1 MFEEEGFLEEL
12 QIGFIQDA
20 RDLLDQTEQAYLEM
34 EKKSDKPSVM
44 EKIFRCV
51 HTIKGTAGTVDFK
64 YLCDF
69 THIVEN
75 LLVKLKNG
83 KIKNNPEITSL
94 LLKCNDRI
102 KKYIDLIEQDRK
114 GILDTSDLEMQIEK
128 QIILADLG
136 KTLDEA
142 AFEEPSPL
150 PVIEC
155 QRDQFEK
162 QAGIPEGFKDI
173 GTILVEDK
181 VINHQQLDY
190 AVDLQNKKLGEILVD
205 YGACDSLDI
214 DQALRKQGLNKP
226 KHSEEFVKLPLS
238 KIDHL
243 LDYLGEQVIL
253 QTSLDYGRKD
263 LVKNSELVEKT
274 IIQLN
279 KITHDLQQI
288 AISLRMF
295 PLKTIFNQAQ
305 RIVRD
310 TALKLGKE
318 IELVKFGENTELD
331 KSILDELTGP
341 ITHLIRN
348 SVDHGIETPEE
359 RIKCKKSRIG
369 RIELHAYHQG
379 GFFYLK
385 IYDDGKGLDLKK
397 IKQKAISKGLVS
409 ETRQLS
415 DKEIG
420 KFIFASGLST
430 KDEATDVSG
439 RGVGMDVVNTS
450 IEKMK
455 GSIDVETQ
463 TGFGTTMI
471 IKLPL
476 SLAIF
481 NGMVVSVAGETYVLP
496 NSEVKEICHLD
507 MVNVRRLNDAES
519 MIEIK
524 NEVIPFVDLRRIF
537 NPQKISR
544 VVGSKCIV
552 LVVSQHEKNYA
563 LRIDDIQGQQKIV
576 LKNLGAENDNIPGVA
591 GGTILGDGKVA
602 LILDINEII
611 GIYTNKR

>member
-12 QIGFIQDA
+12 QVGFIQDA
-20 RDLLDQTEQAYLEM
+20 RDLLDETEQAYLEM

-114 GILDTSDLEMQIEK
+114 GVLDTNDLEMQIEK
-128 QIILADLG
+128 QIILADLN
-136 KTLDEA
+136 KTAEYVQVEKSESRL
-142 AFEEPSPL
+142 ST
-150 PVIEC
+150 EC
-155 QRDQFEK
+155 QKELVELMEAK
-162 QAGIPEGFKDI
+162 QSEFKDI
-173 GTILVEDK
+173 GTILVEDQ
-181 VINHQQLDY
+181 VINDQQLDY
-190 AVDLQNKKLGEILVD
+190 AVGMQNKKLGEILVD
-205 YGACDSLDI
+205 HGACDSFDI
-214 DQALRKQGLNKP
+214 DKALHKQGLNKA
-226 KHSEEFVKLPLS
+226 KHPEEFVKLPLS

-263 LVKNSELVEKT
+263 LVKNGELVEKT

-295 PLKTIFNQAQ
+295 SLKTIFNQAQ

-318 IELVKFGENTELD
+318 IELKKFGENTELD

-341 ITHLIRN
+341 VTHLIRN
-348 SVDHGIETPEE
+348 SVDHGIEAPEE
-359 RIKCKKSRIG
+359 RISCGKSRIG
-369 RIELHAYHQG
+369 RVELHAYHKG

-397 IKQKAISKGLVS
+397 IRQKAISKGLVS
-409 ETRQLS
+409 ESKQLS

-439 RGVGMDVVNTS
+439 RGVGMDVVNTA

-455 GSIDVETQ
+455 GTIDVETQ
-463 TGFGTTMI
+463 AGFGTTMM

-481 NGMVVSVAGETYVLP
+481 NGMVVSVSSETYVLP

-507 MVNVRRLNDAES
+507 MINVRRLNDAES

-524 NEVIPFVDLRRIF
+524 NEVIPFIDLRKIF
-537 NPQKISR
+537 NSQKITR
-544 VVGSKCIV
+544 TQDKKCIL

-563 LRIDDIQGQQKIV
+563 LRIDDIIGQQKIV
-576 LKNLGAENDNIPGVA
+576 LKKLGAENENIPGVA
-591 GGTILGDGKVA
+591 GGTILGDGRVA

-611 GIYTNKR
+611 GLYTKR